1 MYERKLLEPLA
12 LHSCAVRESDGTSST
27 GFPTFQCPLTDLLVV
42 QLLMGRV
49 PDMGRVIASKL
60 DVLALS
66 NTSLVQCDSSQLA
79 AFHGIT
85 DLTQVPSLF
94 SSMHVD

>member
-1 MYERKLLEPLA
+1 
-12 LHSCAVRESDGTSST
+12 
-27 GFPTFQCPLTDLLVV
+27 
-42 QLLMGRV
+42 MGRV